1 VSCKSKKAGNSMA
14 GKVKKTKKSRK
25 KLLSTEFVI
34 MAPEAQ
40 KVFLTGDFNNWNPS
54 EFSMR
59 KFKNGGCK
67 KKVKLKPGRYEYQ
80 FIVEGNWLTD
90 PENLECCAT
99 PFGTENSVI
108 NVIDEVYV
116 F

>member
-1 VSCKSKKAGNSMA
+1 MSCKSKKAGNSMA
-14 GKVKKTKKSRK
+14 SKVKKTQKSRK
-25 KLLSTEFVI
+25 KLISTEFVI
-34 MAPEAQ
+34 MVPEAQ
-40 KVFLTGDFNNWNPS
+40 KVFLAGDFNNWNPR

-59 KFKNGGCK
+59 KFKNGSCK

-80 FIVEGNWLTD
+80 FIVDGNWWTD
-90 PENLECCAT
+90 PENLERSAS

-108 NVIDEVYV
+108 NVTDNVYV